1 MTFDR
6 IPYGTF
12 VIEESRPLNG
22 YLPSSKKVTITVT
35 GAFINPSEPLD
46 TFVNYPNEAVIRK
59 VDQKGKA
66 LPGAVFGLFDENGKR
81 KMTAVS
87 DEKGIVRF
95 TKIPHGDFMIREIDP
110 PNGYLLCKE
119 VVNLTI
125 DDSYVSSDTPIATLT
140 NHLKRVRYQKVD
152 TSGKYLP
159 GVEFS
164 LINAATGELVETVV
178 SDDHGEFVFTK
189 FDYGD
194 WIIRETKA
202 PEGFNRM
209 DNLTLHV
216 DENWK
221 EPEPFTCVNIPN
233 HYEFIKT
240 DNRRKP
246 IPGVKFALEDE
257 DGNFLRELVSG
268 DDGIVLADNLTPGKY
283 VIRETEAAEGYTK
296 TDEVIEITIDENYVP
311 PKRLKRLKN
320 YSTIQTGVE
329 IEMTP
334 FMWAGAGLMLSGAA
348 MGIGYS
354 IRRKMKKRRR

>member
-1 MTFDR
+1 MNTQFILSDESGRILKIEVSDENGLVTFDR
-6 IPYGTF
+6 IPNGTF
-12 VIEESRPLNG
+12 VIEESRPPSG
-22 YLPSSKKVTITVT
+22 YLLSDKKVTITVT
-35 GAFINPSEPLD
+35 GAFINPTKLLD

-59 VDQKGKA
+59 VDQKGNA

-81 KMTAVS
+81 EMTAVC

-95 TKIPHGDFMIREIDP
+95 TKILHGDFTIREIEP
-110 PNGYLLCKE
+110 PNGCYLLCKE

-164 LINAATGELVETVV
+164 LINAATGEVDETVV

-209 DNLTLHV
+209 DDLTLHV

-233 HYEFIKT
+233 YYAFIKT
-240 DNRRKP
+240 D
-246 IPGVKFALEDE
+246 IA
-257 DGNFLRELVSG
+257 
-268 DDGIVLADNLTPGKY
+268 GI
-283 VIRETEAAEGYTK
+283 R
-296 TDEVIEITIDENYVP
+296 
-311 PKRLKRLKN
+311 
-320 YSTIQTGVE
+320 
-329 IEMTP
+329 
-334 FMWAGAGLMLSGAA
+334 FWA
-348 MGIGYS
+348 
-354 IRRKMKKRRR
+354 